1 MLLQI
6 FISYK
11 SPNLQISYKTTPVS
25 FLTLHTSSSNDPRFY
40 SMCSYPAFY
49 SLFLI
54 QLFLRSS
61 YYYLF
66 PIQLVPVFLSNTLCF
81 LSDSS
86 CFHPAILCF
95 LSNYSLFP
103 ILLDPVSYPYTT
115 LCFLSNYSV
124 FPILLFLVSYPT
136 VYSMFPILLLPLYY
150 STTLCFLIPLLLV
163 SYPTTSCVPILLVPV
178 FLSY

>member
-1 MLLQI
+1 
-6 FISYK
+6 
-11 SPNLQISYKTTPVS
+11 
-25 FLTLHTSSSNDPRFY
+25 
-40 SMCSYPAFY
+40 MCSYPAFY

-103 ILLDPVSYPYTT
+103 ILLGPVSYPYTT
-115 LCFLSNYSV
+115 LCFLSYYSV
-124 FPILLFLVSYPT
+124 FPILLLCVSYPT
-136 VYSMFPILLLPLYY
+136 IS
-150 STTLCFLIPLLLV
+150 CFLSYCILHV
-163 SYPTTSCVPILLVPV
+163 SYPLTPSLLFNYSLFSYPLTPCFLSYYFLCSYPTSSCVPILLVPV